1 MLHDHKS
8 YNTEANVWQNF
19 LKCLVSIT
27 LDKNYNLFSIST
39 EGPRK
44 FNVLKLKNTPTYKIF
59 RILKTECKYMKT
71 V

>member
-1 MLHDHKS
+1 MIIYLTILKPCL
-8 YNTEANVWQNF
+8 AKF
-19 LKCLVSIT
+19 LKCLVTIT
-27 LDKNYNLFSIST
+27 SDKNYNLFSIST

-44 FNVLKLKNTPTYKIF
+44 FIVLKLKNTPTYKIF